1 MEEFLFK
8 ISMNNQRIK
17 VPSGTA
23 REVFGV
29 ETPPFSDSS
38 GMQALQ
44 KVEVYE
50 GEKDH
55 RNYSER
61 ALA

>member
-1 MEEFLFK
+1 M
-8 ISMNNQRIK
+8 